1 MMEYSTAD
9 ALAPLAVWLNN
20 QFLRLCKRT
29 HKRKNYLFAGS
40 KAGGERAAVLY
51 TILGTAKLNDWTS
64 QILQDTFNSYNVT
77 YSRGVYEQRQ
87 TIYQRLEKTKNENS
101 PISNRARLIFATNI

>member
-20 QFLRLCKRT
+20 QFLRLCSYQ

-40 KAGGERAAVLY
+40 KAGGERAAVMY
-51 TILGTAKLNDWTS
+51 TILGTAKLNDINPNQYLTAVLKRIGQHPINKVDELLPWNIDLSTPAK
-64 QILQDTFNSYNVT
+64 NV
-77 YSRGVYEQRQ
+77 
-87 TIYQRLEKTKNENS
+87 I
-101 PISNRARLIFATNI
+101 PPF